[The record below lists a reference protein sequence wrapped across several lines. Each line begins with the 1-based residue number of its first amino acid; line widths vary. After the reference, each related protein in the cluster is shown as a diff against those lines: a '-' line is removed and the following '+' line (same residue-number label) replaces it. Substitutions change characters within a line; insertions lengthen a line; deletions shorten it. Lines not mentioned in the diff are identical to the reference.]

1 MWYKGSMEKNVLITV
16 LGMSPAVV
24 TETIWAL
31 FQEGEEQVPDKVCIV
46 TSEKGRMGF
55 KKGVLDTGI
64 WGEMKAAVGKEGM
77 RLEWGMLTDP
87 STGEALDDIVNSEH
101 QEIVANKLLEIIRQ
115 YKNPQGD
122 PYRIVAS
129 IAGGRKSMSALM
141 YAAMSLAA
149 EETDRITH
157 VLVDDEVTRIR
168 DFFYPGQKK
177 QELSYMD
184 RNDQQEKS
192 LTAANVRCE
201 LADLP
206 FVPLSFLVGSNK
218 NLAEGSF
225 NTLVE
230 KAKVRCRDLDPRKIR
245 IQLSCTNCEATIN
258 GKTVDD
264 IPADAYALLCGM
276 VFWRRLQ
283 GRNPMLED
291 GIRTSDYPMLLK
303 VFDTNRKML
312 PEEVKKGIDLSKE
325 QGGTGGAFYR
335 DLREQKNLG
344 AVAKAKSALRK
355 KLEESHWA
363 VVCDDALTRG
373 CIGFRQITN
382 VGFER

>member
-31 FQEGEEQVPDKVCIV
+31 FREGAEQVPDEVCIV

-55 KKGVLDTGI
+55 RKGVLDTGI

-101 QEIVANKLLEIIRQ
+101 QQIVADKLLEIIRR

-122 PYRIVAS
+122 PYHIVAS

-157 VLVDDEVTRIR
+157 VLVDDEVTRLR

-192 LTAANVRCE
+192 LTAANVQCE

-230 KAKVRCRDLDPRKIR
+230 KANARSRDLSPKKIKIR
-245 IQLSCTNCEATIN
+245 LSSTRCEATIN
-258 GKTVDD
+258 GKKVSN
-264 IPADAYALLCGM
+264 IPTNSYALLCGM
-276 VFWRRLQ
+276 VLWRKYYDSMPSL
-283 GRNPMLED
+283 GAVIN
-291 GIRTSDYPMLLK
+291 DYPMLFEML
-303 VFDTNRKML
+303 DRQQDLL
-312 PEEVKKGIDLSKE
+312 PEKIRNGIRLSRDGRVRDGVLYRALRSPDKE
-325 QGGTGGAFYR
+325 GKSAIIS
-335 DLREQKNLG
+335 
-344 AVAKAKSALRK
+344 AKSGLK
-355 KLEESHWA
+355 KWLEESGWSI
-363 VVCDDALTRG
+363 VCDDALMRDI
-373 CIGFRQITN
+373 IGFCEIRD

>member
-1 MWYKGSMEKNVLITV
+1 MEKNVLITV

-31 FQEGEEQVPDKVCIV
+31 FREGEEQVPDEVCIV

-77 RLEWGMLTDP
+77 RLEWWMLTDP

-101 QEIVANKLLEIIRQ
+101 QEIVADKLLEIIRR

-122 PYRIVAS
+122 PYHIVAS

-245 IQLSCTNCEATIN
+245 IRLSRTSCEATIN

-264 IPADAYALLCGM
+264 IPADAYALLCGLVLWRKTKSDRISPSDFPLVLKLLEDNLDSLPGVVREKIRKKRTAFYIALATVADKIDNSISKKM
-276 VFWRRLQ
+276 TELRRLL
-283 GRNPMLED
+283 NENNM
-291 GIRTSDYPMLLK
+291 
-303 VFDTNRKML
+303 
-312 PEEVKKGIDLSKE
+312 EEVSL
-325 QGGTGGAFYR
+325 
-335 DLREQKNLG
+335 
-344 AVAKAKSALRK
+344 
-355 KLEESHWA
+355 
-363 VVCDDALTRG
+363 DALENG
-373 CIGFRQITN
+373 KPGFRTISD
-382 VGFER
+382 VDFE

>member
-31 FQEGEEQVPDKVCIV
+31 FREGEEQVPDEVCIV

-77 RLEWGMLTDP
+77 RLEWWMLTDP

-101 QEIVANKLLEIIRQ
+101 QEIVADKLLEIIRR

-122 PYRIVAS
+122 PYHIVAS

-245 IQLSCTNCEATIN
+245 IRLSRTSCEATIN

-264 IPADAYALLCGM
+264 IPADAYALLCGLVLWRKTKSDRISPSDFPLVLKLLEDNLDSLPGVVREKIRKKRTAFYIALATVADKIDNSISKKM
-276 VFWRRLQ
+276 TELRRLL
-283 GRNPMLED
+283 NENNM
-291 GIRTSDYPMLLK
+291 
-303 VFDTNRKML
+303 
-312 PEEVKKGIDLSKE
+312 EEVSL
-325 QGGTGGAFYR
+325 
-335 DLREQKNLG
+335 
-344 AVAKAKSALRK
+344 
-355 KLEESHWA
+355 
-363 VVCDDALTRG
+363 DALENG
-373 CIGFRQITN
+373 KPGFRTISD
-382 VGFER
+382 VDFE

>member
-1 MWYKGSMEKNVLITV
+1 MWYKESMEKNVLITV

-31 FQEGEEQVPDKVCIV
+31 FREGAEQVPDEVCIV

-64 WGEMKAAVGKEGM
+64 WDEMKAAVGKERM

-101 QEIVANKLLEIIRQ
+101 QEIVADRLLETIRR

-184 RNDQQEKS
+184 RTDQQEKS

-218 NLAEGSF
+218 DLAVGAF
-225 NTLVE
+225 KTLVE
-230 KAKVRCRDLDPRKIR
+230 KANARCRDFSPKKIKIR
-245 IQLSCTNCEATIN
+245 LSRTSCEATIN
-258 GKTVDD
+258 DKKVSN
-264 IPADAYALLCGM
+264 IPANSYALLCGM
-276 VFWRRLQ
+276 VLWR
-283 GRNPMLED
+283 
-291 GIRTSDYPMLLK
+291 K
-303 VFDTNRKML
+303 
-312 PEEVKKGIDLSKE
+312 
-325 QGGTGGAFYR
+325 FYER
-335 DLREQKNLG
+335 QPSLG
-344 AVAKAKSALRK
+344 AVINDYSTLFEMLDKHQDLLPEKIRKGIRLSKDGCGREGALYRALRSPDIEGKGAITKAKSELKDRI
-355 KLEESHWA
+355 EQSHWSI
-363 VVCDDALTRG
+363 VCDDALTREF
-373 CIGFRQITN
+373 IGFREISD